1 MIPPSER
8 YRSALDAIDRFVN
21 RAEWS
26 RDEVMARSADVL
38 HDLFGDGSWIG
49 ITVGPEKALV
59 ASAGLEATSSV
70 GATSAPIALSGEA
83 RGELVVKSDRPDAL
97 GEEAVEFVG
106 RAARI
111 LASRL

>member
-38 HDLFGDGSWIG
+38 YDLSGDGSWIG

-59 ASAGLEATSSV
+59 ASAGLRR
-70 GATSAPIALSGEA
+70 PALSARRALRSPSPERSEA
-83 RGELVVKSDRPDAL
+83 S
-97 GEEAVEFVG
+97 
-106 RAARI
+106 
-111 LASRL
+111 SS